1 MTATPRFD
9 QRAIAVVELMG
20 TTVDCGEFEQAL
32 AERRWPILRKEGGP
46 STAVTAH
53 RTHYLLECRFPGSR
67 FNARR
72 GARERIEVVA
82 DELQL
87 DLNVEVTDLVGRDP
101 EDRPV
106 WFAYERPE
114 HRNVTSGTPTRWERW
129 KKRARLWCEEQLA
142 PHRTGRRITAVSRVR
157 AQELATRT
165 LPGTATPSSR
175 VTVRRSA
182 AAPDPEP
189 DAVLGRRRRSGRQLA
204 RIGYNAAVVLIA
216 SSLIA
221 RLWPQGFAAWWVLAV
236 VVVTALGLAAHSL
249 THVLPARPGAA
260 CGGALALG
268 TAMAVIGTMIELR
281 STGGWD
287 GAPGYLLLSGGYVVF
302 TGIRLLVRQW
312 SWRVVAPWLLPA
324 VLPLALGFFPS
335 LGLGLHAFY
344 LDAFD
349 LNLEDVEIPRVWQ
362 FIATAKLGLAVN
374 LWLIALAGLGY
385 MQHLHWRVRDRWLSY
400 TFLGFCSTL
409 LLIFGGWNLGL
420 EPAGRAGLDA
430 VKAAE
435 SGQAP
440 EAYFGI
446 TPEWVCLRPVGPADG
461 VYVDG
466 GEFHPS
472 RPYLRVGDAGGT
484 VVLWDRVEE
493 GVLKMPM
500 NKLRIIPVDGP
511 SENCAAPS

>member
-1 MTATPRFD
+1 M
-9 QRAIAVVELMG
+9 VELTG
-20 TTVDCGEFEQAL
+20 TTIDCGEFEQAL
-32 AERRWPILRKEGGP
+32 AARGWPILRKEGGP

-53 RTHYLLECRFPGSR
+53 TTHYLLECRFPGSR

-106 WFAYERPE
+106 WFAYERPADRDAMTAPRT
-114 HRNVTSGTPTRWERW
+114 HWARW
-129 KKRARLWCEEQLA
+129 KERVRLWCAEQLGA
-142 PHRTGRRITAVSRVR
+142 YDTGRHITAASRPR
-157 AQELATRT
+157 AEELATRA
-165 LPGTATPSSR
+165 LPGTATPSAR
-175 VTVRRSA
+175 VAVRRPA
-182 AAPDPEP
+182 GVPDPDP
-189 DAVLGRRRRSGRQLA
+189 VAVLGRRRRTGRRL
-204 RIGYNAAVVLIA
+204 GWLVCVAAVVLVTSSMVA
-216 SSLIA
+216 S
-221 RLWPQGFAAWWVLAV
+221 LWSQGFAAWWGLASLAV
-236 VVVTALGLAAHSL
+236 VAVGLAAYWLAQMTPGRPGAAVVTAL
-249 THVLPARPGAA
+249 VLGVTMAGFGAA
-260 CGGALALG
+260 
-268 TAMAVIGTMIELR
+268 TVLR
-281 STGGWD
+281 SPDRSAGSLGWVIV
-287 GAPGYLLLSGGYVVF
+287 AGGYVVF

-335 LGLGLHAFY
+335 LGLGLHVFY
-344 LDAFD
+344 LDAFG
-349 LNLEDVEIPRVWQ
+349 LNLEDVEIPRIWQ
-362 FIATAKLGLAVN
+362 FIATLKLGLAVN
-374 LWLIALAGLGY
+374 LWLVALAGLGY
-385 MQHLHWRVRDRWLSY
+385 LQHLHWCVRDRWVGY
-400 TFLGFCSTL
+400 TFLGFFSTL
-409 LLIFGGWNLGL
+409 LLIGGGWNLGL

-466 GEFHPS
+466 GEFRPS

-484 VVLWDRVEE
+484 VVLWDRVEK